1 MKDNNSMRINIL
13 IGIVVFVGVAFIAE
27 LFSLQVVNGAEY
39 RKQSENRLVREVKVT
54 APRGDIYDRYGKV
67 IATSETSYSVN
78 LYYTKIEKT
87 ELNKGLLRLVN
98 ILEKNGDS
106 YNNNFPIDFET
117 MTFKKSE
124 EAAKTWK
131 KVNKID
137 ENATVEEVIEFYKEK
152 YEIENEDI
160 QRSKSEFFA
169 NLSHELRTPVN
180 IIFSSLQVLN
190 LKIEAIKDK
199 SQQESISKYTNIAV
213 QNTYRL
219 LKLVNNLIDSNKIT
233 SGYFDFKPQSYDL
246 IFFVESICQSIVEFA
261 KTKNIE
267 VIFDTEIEE
276 KVILFD
282 LDKMERIILNI
293 LSNAIKFSNDG
304 DKIEI
309 FIKEVNDMIEI
320 KISDSGIGIPKD
332 KIGCIFDRFKQ
343 VDNHHVRKGEGSGI
357 GLYLVKSLVDMHNGD
372 ISVES
377 ELGKGTTFTINIPI
391 KYELEDDSLIIIDK
405 NIQDSHIEKIKVEFS
420 DIYA

>member
-1 MKDNNSMRINIL
+1 MEYKSLDMSLLKTSPIPYLIFKLHKISSDEYLFTIEDFSNLLIELTNNECELKGQNIEEILNIDNDLNLSRCILLEEQVELYIHKFKGTYELSSFKISDNGYILWMKNI
-13 IGIVVFVGVAFIAE
+13 
-27 LFSLQVVNGAEY
+27 S
-39 RKQSENRLVREVKVT
+39 K
-54 APRGDIYDRYGKV
+54 
-67 IATSETSYSVN
+67 
-78 LYYTKIEKT
+78 
-87 ELNKGLLRLVN
+87 
-98 ILEKNGDS
+98 
-106 YNNNFPIDFET
+106 
-117 MTFKKSE
+117 
-124 EAAKTWK
+124 
-131 KVNKID
+131 
-137 ENATVEEVIEFYKEK
+137 
-152 YEIENEDI
+152 EIENEDI
-160 QRSKSEFFA
+160 QKSKSEFFA

-309 FIKEVNDMIEI
+309 FIKEVNNMIEI

-391 KYELEDDSLIIIDK
+391 KYALEDDSLIIIDK